1 MLNKSFLRAVLMV
14 AFTFTGLTG
23 AAMAQGSLSLK
34 SLNGGTVDVQAQRGK
49 VVVLAIGAAWLPL
62 SKDQAVITNK
72 LARRF
77 AGKDVVIYF
86 VSNDSDNAKSR
97 NYATDEQLKAF
108 AEKNKLLV
116 SVLRDPTGLS
126 LKRFGVDQ
134 IPAFV
139 LIDKTGKQ
147 SGEAYGG
154 LDPESDITPDIA
166 SKIDTLL
173 K

>member
-1 MLNKSFLRAVLMV
+1 MLNKSIIWAVMMV
-14 AFTFTGLTG
+14 ALTFTGAAGT
-23 AAMAQGSLSLK
+23 AMAQGSLQLK

-62 SKDQAVITNK
+62 SKDQAIITNK
-72 LARRF
+72 LVRRF

-86 VSNDSDNAKSR
+86 VSNDSDNAKSK
-97 NYATDEQLKAF
+97 NYATDEQLRAF
-108 AEKNKLLV
+108 ADKNKLTV
-116 SVLRDPTGLS
+116 QILRDPTGIS
-126 LKRFGVDQ
+126 LKRFGADQ

-139 LIDKTGKQ
+139 LLDKTGKQ
-147 SGEAYGG
+147 AGEAFGG

-166 SKIDTLL
+166 SKIDALL